1 MKFAIISGSHRPN
14 GNSGRIAHHIEGQL
28 KASGKDTYVLNLATT
43 ELPFWDEGLWG
54 AEGLS
59 TKWEKLWNPIKAE
72 LESADAFVVISP
84 EYHGMAPSKLTNF
97 FLLLGNGD
105 SAVAHKPALLVTVSA
120 SAGGA
125 YPAAELRGF
134 STKNNKMVYLPEQ
147 LILRNAGELFVP
159 EVKPEHAES
168 NAYLSERLTWLLAM
182 LNDYAEGF
190 KSIRAKGNTRVPHPK
205 FANGM

>member
-1 MKFAIISGSHRPN
+1 MKLALISGYHRPT
-14 GNSGRIAHHIEGQL
+14 GNSGSIAKHLAGLLQGQGH
-28 KASGKDTYVLNLATT
+28 STYLLDLATT

-54 AEGLS
+54 MEGLS
-59 TKWEKLWNPIKAE
+59 AKWEKVWSPIKSE
-72 LESADAFVVISP
+72 LESADAFVILSP

-105 SAVAHKPALLVTVSA
+105 SAVAHKPALLVAVSS

-125 YPAAELRGF
+125 YPVAELRSL
-134 STKNNKMVYLPEQ
+134 STKNNKMVYLPEH
-147 LILRNAGELFVP
+147 LILRNAGELFVAD
-159 EVKPEHAES
+159 VKPEHQAS
-168 NAYLSERLTWLLAM
+168 NDYLGERLNWLLAM

-190 KSIRAKGNTRVPHPK
+190 KAIRAKGNTKVPAPK